1 MEPGPAV
8 PKTLRTADDL
18 FFGSCPV
25 HLQAVPGE
33 TVNFVAGEWAV
44 DMGEP
49 ALAVTLAR
57 KSRQAAVPGGPADV
71 VVPCIPARELV
82 CTTGLRT
89 CFSCFFNSCEC
100 TSI

>member
-1 MEPGPAV
+1 MEPGPAA

-33 TVNFVAGEWAV
+33 TVNFVADEWAV

-49 ALAVTLAR
+49 ALAVTLR
-57 KSRQAAVPGGPADV
+57 PHVVGTEHPAAER
-71 VVPCIPARELV
+71 CY
-82 CTTGLRT
+82 
-89 CFSCFFNSCEC
+89 
-100 TSI
+100 